1 METNETK
8 TQVLLVDDDGSLV
21 DLIEMYFEDR
31 YNLVVAKD
39 AEQAFEKLQ
48 VTSPDIILLD
58 IMMPKMDGIQ
68 MLKELRK
75 MDRYK
80 DIPVVLLTAKGTKQ
94 DMKIGL
100 ASGANKYITKPFDF
114 KELYEVIEACLNER
128 TSVV

>member
-31 YNLVVAKD
+31 YKLIVAKD

-100 ASGANKYITKPFDF
+100 ASGANKYP
-114 KELYEVIEACLNER
+114 VR
-128 TSVV
+128 